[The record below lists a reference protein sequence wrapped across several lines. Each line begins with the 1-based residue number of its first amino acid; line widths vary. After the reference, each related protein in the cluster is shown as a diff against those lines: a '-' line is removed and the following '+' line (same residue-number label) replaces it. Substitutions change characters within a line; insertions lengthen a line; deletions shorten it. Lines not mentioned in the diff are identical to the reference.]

1 MARATA
7 RAPGSR
13 VNTHAPPVA
22 CAQTVRTRRARDAA
36 VFEIAK

>member
-13 VNTHAPPVA
+13 VNTHA

-36 VFEIAK
+36 VFEIAM